1 MSTVLVEGRPRLR
14 LVALVSDVVKTSYNR
29 LYIGHVRDI
38 TTRGGWRRDYDNA
51 RRWFKFRYYWRRLR
65 VPELAW
71 MMFS

>member
-1 MSTVLVEGRPRLR
+1 MLVEGRPRLR
-14 LVALVSDVVKTSYNR
+14 LVAVVNELYVWNTDYDR
-29 LYIGHVRDI
+29 LYPGHICDI

-51 RRWFKFRYYWRRLR
+51 RRCFKFRYYWRRLR